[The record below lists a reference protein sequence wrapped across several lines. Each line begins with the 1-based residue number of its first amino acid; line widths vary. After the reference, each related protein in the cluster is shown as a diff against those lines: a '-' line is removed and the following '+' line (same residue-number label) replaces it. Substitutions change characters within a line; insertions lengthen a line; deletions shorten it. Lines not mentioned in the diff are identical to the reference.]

1 MKSSPRRFEKAGSN
15 QWNLDPSDKIE
26 GGANIRKMH
35 DKALVYLNRVI
46 DEHPDTPWAF
56 LAKMELSDPLGWK
69 WREGQMEVP
78 QMGGGNNGRAPQFA
92 PEEEQRRRQ
101 QREMQR
107 KREASRP
114 KV

>member
-1 MKSSPRRFEKAGSN
+1 
-15 QWNLDPSDKIE
+15 
-26 GGANIRKMH
+26 MH
-35 DKALVYLNRVI
+35 DKAIVYLNRVI

-56 LAKMELSDPLGWK
+56 LAKMELSDPLGWQ
-69 WREGQMEVP
+69 WRESQMEVP
-78 QMGGGNNGRAPQFA
+78 QMGGGGANGRAPQFA